1 MTGYDYRVEVED
13 GVLEFEAYRRGV
25 NAYIRWRHGDRTGE
39 RGGLTRDGEFVY
51 DVDEYVKSGRGDVV
65 ELPNEV
71 LEGVREDLLELRRE
85 GVEDLGDGEAEALE
99 LQERVVERAREILVE
114 EGAPEVGE
122 YGRYSFS
129 YSDSRGEHD
138 VRVGVEARGGVA
150 EVWVETDAVEGYSPN
165 YDLDQGKLT
174 LPLSDGFVV
183 QYEVDVPAS
192 VAEPLLEDLIGL
204 QEELERR
211 REAYDDAVE
220 RAWSEVEDG

>member
-25 NAYIRWRHGDRTGE
+25 NAYIRWRHDGE
-39 RGGLTRDGEFVY
+39 EGGRGGLTEDGEFVY

-65 ELPNEV
+65 ELSPEV

-85 GVEDLGDGEAEALE
+85 GVEELGDDEAEALE
-99 LQERVVERAREILVE
+99 LQERVVERARKILVE

-122 YGRYSFS
+122 YDDYGFS

-165 YDLDQGKLT
+165 YDLDRGMLT
-174 LPLSDGFVV
+174 LPLSDGFGV
-183 QYEVDVPAS
+183 QYEVDVPDS

-204 QEELERR
+204 QEDLERR

-220 RAWSEVEDG
+220 RAWSEVEDE